1 MVNNLS
7 IPSKKMI
14 IMIGITALIIITGG
28 AVVYRSIEAFYF
40 AFGVII
46 TSALNVLKVVLLE
59 RTVKKVADMDQPDAG
74 KNYVRL
80 QYLLRYFLTG
90 LILLGAGLVYV
101 YVEPPF
107 INVWGAVAGIFTL
120 QISVLIVRTMKL
132 EEEV

>member
-7 IPSKKMI
+7 VPSKKMI
-14 IMIGITALIIITGG
+14 ILIGITALIIITGG
-28 AVVYRSIEAFYF
+28 ALVYRSIEALFF
-40 AFGVII
+40 AFGVIL
-46 TSALNVLKVVLLE
+46 TSSLNVLKVVLLE
-59 RTVKKVADMDQPDAG
+59 RTVKKAVDMDQPDAG

-90 LILLGAGLVYV
+90 LVLLVAGLISV

-120 QISVLIVRTMKL
+120 QISVLIVRSMKL
-132 EEEV
+132 EEGV